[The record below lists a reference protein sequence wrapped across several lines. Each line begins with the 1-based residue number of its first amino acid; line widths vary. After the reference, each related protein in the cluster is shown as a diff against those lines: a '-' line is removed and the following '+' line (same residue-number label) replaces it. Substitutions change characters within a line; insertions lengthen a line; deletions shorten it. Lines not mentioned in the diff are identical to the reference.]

1 MVPAQ
6 SGASALVG
14 TRSSPARRWRPSAIA
29 VLLYTAHN
37 AANAVAAYPAG
48 ALADAIGRRLVLVVG
63 VALFA
68 AACVAFAFSPTSI
81 LQLGLRFIAV
91 GTSTALVETAE
102 GATPQNSCPR
112 RSAAGDT
119 GSSGSWTRSAT
130 WSRAWSSVFCGRWRH
145 PPGASDTLLHCRGWA
160 RSSYFPESAASAAVQ
175 SGRQRDLPRR
185 RAPRMVGF
193 RSLPVVFTLRA

>member
-1 MVPAQ
+1 
-6 SGASALVG
+6 
-14 TRSSPARRWRPSAIA
+14 

-63 VALFA
+63 IALFA

-102 GATPQNSCPR
+102 GSH
-112 RSAAGDT
+112 AAELLPKTIVGRGYGLIGLVDGIGDLV
-119 GSSGSWTRSAT
+119 
-130 WSRAWSSVFCGRWRH
+130 SSVVVGLLWTLAAPAWGFGYAAALSGLGAFVLL
-145 PPGASDTLLHCRGWA
+145 PG
-160 RSSYFPESAASAAVQ
+160 V
-175 SGRQRDLPRR
+175 RR
-185 RAPRMVGF
+185 
-193 RSLPVVFTLRA
+193 